1 MNIIFMLICRYQI
14 EMDSE
19 ESETPIEQESSRD
32 CSFWSVDIPFSIDEI
47 KGTGVEKKEEKK
59 TRKKAEPRE
68 KFTTNHLVGENRD
81 SRVDPEWKEN
91 WDWKWAEEYC
101 TYNYVRIPNS
111 WKIGYVDDDV
121 PNMGKEWLWID
132 SVWGFFDKSNIM
144 AMNLS

>member
-1 MNIIFMLICRYQI
+1 MNIIFMLIWRYQI

-68 KFTTNHLVGENRD
+68 KFTTNHLVGENGI
-81 SRVDPEWKEN
+81 PELIRNGRKLRLKEQKSIVLIIM
-91 WDWKWAEEYC
+91 WGY
-101 TYNYVRIPNS
+101 RIVE
-111 WKIGYVDDDV
+111 KIGYVDDDV